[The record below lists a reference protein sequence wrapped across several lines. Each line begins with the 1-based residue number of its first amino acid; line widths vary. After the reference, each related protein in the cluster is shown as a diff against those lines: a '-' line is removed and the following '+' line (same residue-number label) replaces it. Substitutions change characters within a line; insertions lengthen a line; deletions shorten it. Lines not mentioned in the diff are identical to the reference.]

1 MVAVP
6 AGLLNIL
13 NSLSP
18 SIRRNNLQMELAMLK
33 DCWNNPQTWGFLFP
47 TWSHQDGTKS
57 LPSLLHPLSP
67 IHQPPSFP
75 KISHH
80 NSPPSLTLFFR
91 APYSFLKSYLALVLI
106 VFLVHWNH
114 LCTVAFPETLLEQS
128 TISRN
133 IFCLSLSFQQYN

>member
-67 IHQPPSFP
+67 IHWPPSFP
-75 KISHH
+75 KIGHH